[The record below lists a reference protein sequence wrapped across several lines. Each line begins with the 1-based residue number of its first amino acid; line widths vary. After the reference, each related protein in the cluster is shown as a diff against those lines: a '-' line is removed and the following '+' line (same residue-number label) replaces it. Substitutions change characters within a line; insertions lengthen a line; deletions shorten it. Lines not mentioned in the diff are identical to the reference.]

1 MSPSKQHEFDSIG
14 APCSSETDSDRAIN
28 GALLAS
34 RIETLDEL
42 KSVIDIFYFIDSA
55 SLTDSLEVNSTVVLR
70 HCSHGKEV
78 VSELSSG
85 ISQDDIAK
93 ARDGDYGDQL
103 ALAIS
108 APYAVANRMDL
119 NKVYTLS
126 RWKPNLFGEGDV
138 AFYDLAK
145 QSVGN
150 IRTPDRAYLNER
162 DSSEKGY
169 INSFNHITGQAI
181 VTTCFSEEM
190 ADFIADVHELH
201 NMSELTSG
209 NFSIDQLND
218 VNNNPVDN
226 YVDMINNEWGQ
237 ELGKKLKVRYS
248 ITNKTEWTPEL
259 LANYLNDIQSYY
271 SWAFRIGFRP
281 FTIDD
286 DVIKKFSN
294 KINQVLGGVIP
305 IEKSTT

>member
-1 MSPSKQHEFDSIG
+1 M
-14 APCSSETDSDRAIN
+14 
-28 GALLAS
+28 
-34 RIETLDEL
+34 
-42 KSVIDIFYFIDSA
+42 
-55 SLTDSLEVNSTVVLR
+55 
-70 HCSHGKEV
+70 
-78 VSELSSG
+78 
-85 ISQDDIAK
+85 
-93 ARDGDYGDQL
+93 
-103 ALAIS
+103 
-108 APYAVANRMDL
+108 
-119 NKVYTLS
+119 
-126 RWKPNLFGEGDV
+126 
-138 AFYDLAK
+138 AK

-150 IRTPDRAYLNER
+150 ISTPDRAYLNER